1 MSKFLIWLEPN
12 NGWTASKDLDGI
24 EYNDT
29 GLCNR
34 VLHWEIAYE
43 INRKLNFQY
52 TILVEKEYWPELDF
66 IDLPNTTALPKS
78 ELPRDSMPLSFKKAT
93 SILRNSSNISIKDV
107 NWHSNF
113 GYKILASFYGN
124 TNFSHPLSLIKLK
137 DLSIESHIK
146 ESVKDVIGLHIRR
159 NSGVAFKEEDLNTL
173 LPEVKYQYLRF
184 RENNPPVKEDYIR
197 YIKDDLYFNVI
208 DSILQTNPTQ
218 KFYISCDLP
227 YTLYSYYKSR
237 YGDAIIT
244 KENLLAGVEESS
256 ATLSNI
262 IDLFA
267 LSFCK
272 SIIKSNGSSWSDFA
286 QFYNN
291 QPAVY
296 VEEPIENSIK
306 KNLF

>member
-1 MSKFLIWLEPN
+1 MS
-12 NGWTASKDLDGI
+12 
-24 EYNDT
+24 
-29 GLCNR
+29 
-34 VLHWEIAYE
+34 
-43 INRKLNFQY
+43 
-52 TILVEKEYWPELDF
+52 
-66 IDLPNTTALPKS
+66 
-78 ELPRDSMPLSFKKAT
+78 
-93 SILRNSSNISIKDV
+93 
-107 NWHSNF
+107 
-113 GYKILASFYGN
+113 
-124 TNFSHPLSLIKLK
+124 
-137 DLSIESHIK
+137 
-146 ESVKDVIGLHIRR
+146 
-159 NSGVAFKEEDLNTL
+159 
-173 LPEVKYQYLRF
+173 
-184 RENNPPVKEDYIR
+184 
-197 YIKDDLYFNVI
+197 
-208 DSILQTNPTQ
+208 
-218 KFYISCDLP
+218 